1 MGYTLGMKTAI
12 SIPDDLFADAERLA
26 QALKKSRS
34 RLYGDAMREYLA
46 RHSAE
51 RVTETLDRVCADAAL
66 DEGDFAQA
74 AARRT
79 LERSDW

>member
-1 MGYTLGMKTAI
+1 MKTAI
-12 SIPDDLFADAERLA
+12 SIPDDLFDDAERLA

-34 RLYGDAMREYLA
+34 RLYGDAVHEYLA
-46 RHSAE
+46 RHSTE
-51 RVTETLDRVCADAAL
+51 RVTETLDRVCAEATP
-66 DEGDFAQA
+66 GDDDFTRS

>member
-1 MGYTLGMKTAI
+1 MKTAI

-51 RVTETLDRVCADAAL
+51 HVTETLDRVCAEAAPS
-66 DEGDFAQA
+66 EGDFARA
-74 AARRT
+74 AARGT